1 MSPRTKQQFDDIREN
16 RKKLF
21 RDTALRLFAEEG
33 YHATSISKIAEKADI
48 SKGLMY
54 NYFSSKEE
62 LLMDILNEGIK
73 EFINYFDTNKDGEL
87 TDDEFKYFIE
97 MTFKVL
103 KERTDYW
110 RLYFSLALQPSV
122 FSILQSK
129 YRKLLETTLA
139 IMEDYFN
146 KKEYE
151 NPRMQALM
159 FGAFLDGVGLN
170 YVMDPTNFQIDEIKE
185 YVIHH
190 YLKLQ

>member
-16 RKKLF
+16 RKKLI

-33 YHATSISKIAEKADI
+33 YHATSISKIAKKADI

-62 LLMDILNEGIK
+62 LLMGILNEGVE

-122 FSILQSK
+122 FSILQNK

-139 IMEDYFN
+139 IMEDYFS
-146 KKEYE
+146 KKDYE

-170 YVMDPTNFQIDEIKE
+170 YVMDPTNFQIEEIKE

-190 YLKLQ
+190 YLKL

>member
-1 MSPRTKQQFDDIREN
+1 MSPRTKKQFDDIREN
-16 RKKLF
+16 RKKLI

-33 YHATSISKIAEKADI
+33 YHVTSISKITEKADI

-62 LLMDILNEGIK
+62 LLMDILNEGVA

-87 TDDEFKYFIE
+87 TDDEFKYFLE

-122 FSILQSK
+122 FSILQNK
-129 YRKLLETTLA
+129 YRKLFETTLA
-139 IMEDYFN
+139 IMEDYFS
-146 KKEYE
+146 KRDYE

-170 YVMDPTNFQIDEIKE
+170 YVMDPRNFQIDEIKE

-190 YLKLQ
+190 YLKL